1 MNRERIVV
9 ILCIGLIVGLGMI
22 STIVPW
28 RLTPAGRAYNGMHGF
43 SDDYTGYVSYI
54 KEGVSGRSWVAIRSL
69 PLPQTPTTIHHFYL
83 WIGYAARFFG
93 VSAPLAY
100 HLARLVLGAIFV
112 FLVYRLFLSQFGW
125 VDAVLGTL
133 VAFGATSL
141 SWLASPIGGFG
152 RAWDISTVQTLS
164 SFPFA
169 VDVSGRATGR
179 PHYLMAD
186 ILVISIV
193 LWFLRGK
200 THRTNVSVQGLA
212 MSPPRRRGSSLKK
225 YWIPAFAGMTN
236 EATLPTP
243 ERLRTNIAILVLSF
257 LLGII
262 HPAFGVIVLFMMAMA
277 LVRFPVFA
285 VFSIGGLFSGLLI
298 SYWST
303 HQNPFVSMLAFESY
317 VLYERI
323 GLGQIWREVL
333 AFGPVL
339 WLAAAGFVWAIVV
352 RKTTRGTGLMMYWLM
367 ATLLLFF
374 FLFPVFRA
382 ERVRFVQSLYFVPMA
397 YGAMLFFRLLAPR
410 IGRWVTVMGAILL
423 IAVSVPMYALALH
436 QTTTN
441 LTDYRV
447 FPTWIFPTTK
457 QMEAYRWMDKNTPK
471 ESTVLARFE
480 AANNILLYSHNF
492 VIGNRQGWTTEAGN
506 GMETARDN
514 FYLGVMSQVQAA
526 AYLSK
531 NNIRYV
537 YSGYQEREMG
547 DVSRY
552 PFLSRV
558 FDNGEVTIYVRN
570 I

>member
-9 ILCIGLIVGLGMI
+9 IVCVGFIVSLGMV

-28 RLTPAGRAYNGMHGF
+28 LKTPPGRAYNGMHGF

-54 KEGVSGRSWVAIRSL
+54 KEGIGGRLWVAIRSL

-83 WIGYAARFFG
+83 WIGYAARLFG
-93 VSAPLAY
+93 VSAPLGY
-100 HLARLVLGAIFV
+100 HLARVIFGAIFV
-112 FLVYRLFLSQFGW
+112 FLVYRLFLTLLRRG
-125 VDAVLGTL
+125 DEAILGTL
-133 VAFGATSL
+133 VAFGATSVGT
-141 SWLASPIGGFG
+141 I
-152 RAWDISTVQTLS
+152 S

-186 ILVISIV
+186 ILVISLV
-193 LWFLRGK
+193 LLFLRGK
-200 THRTNVSVQGLA
+200 THLA
-212 MSPPRRRGSSLKK
+212 
-225 YWIPAFAGMTN
+225 
-236 EATLPTP
+236 
-243 ERLRTNIAILVLSF
+243 NIAMMVLSF

-277 LVRFPVFA
+277 LFRLPA
-285 VFSIGGLFSGLLI
+285 LSVFSIGGLLCGLLI

-317 VLYERI
+317 VLYARI
-323 GLGQIWREVL
+323 GPGQIWREVL

-339 WLAAAGFVWAIVV
+339 WLSAAGFVWAIVAK
-352 RKTTRGTGLMMYWLM
+352 KTTRGTDIMMYWLM

-374 FLFPVFRA
+374 FLFGVFRA

-397 YGAMLFFRLLAPR
+397 YGAMLFFKLLSRYA
-410 IGRWVTVMGAILL
+410 GRWVTAIGVVFL
-423 IAVSVPMYALALH
+423 IVASVPMYALALY

-447 FPTWIFPTTK
+447 FPTWIFPTAK
-457 QMEAYRWMDKNTPK
+457 QMEAYRWLDRNTPN

-492 VIGNRQGWTTEAGN
+492 LVGNRQGWTNEAG
-506 GMETARDN
+506 GIMETARDN
-514 FYLGVMSQVQAA
+514 FYLGVMSQEQAK

-531 NNIRYV
+531 NNIRYI
-537 YSGYQEREMG
+537 YSGYQERGMG

-558 FDNGEVTIYVRN
+558 FDNGEVSIYVRN

>member
-9 ILCIGLIVGLGMI
+9 IVCVGFIVSLGMV
-22 STIVPW
+22 STIVGW
-28 RLTPAGRAYNGMHGF
+28 LKTPPPGRAYNGMHGF

-54 KEGVSGRSWVAIRSL
+54 KEGAGGRLWVAIRSL

-83 WIGYAARFFG
+83 WIGTAARLFG
-93 VSAPLAY
+93 LSAPLAY
-100 HLARLVLGAIFV
+100 HLARIILGALFV
-112 FLVYRLFLSQFGW
+112 FLVYRLFFTLLRRT
-125 VDAVLGTL
+125 DEALLGTL
-133 VAFGATSL
+133 VAFGATSV
-141 SWLASPIGGFG
+141 P
-152 RAWDISTVQTLS
+152 TPS

-193 LWFLRGK
+193 LLFLRRR
-200 THRTNVSVQGLA
+200 THWTTIA
-212 MSPPRRRGSSLKK
+212 MVL
-225 YWIPAFAGMTN
+225 
-236 EATLPTP
+236 
-243 ERLRTNIAILVLSF
+243 LSF

-277 LVRFPVFA
+277 LVRFPASA
-285 VFSIGGLFSGLLI
+285 VFSIGGLLCGLLI

-303 HQNPFVSMLAFESY
+303 HQHPFVSMLAFEGY
-317 VLYERI
+317 VLGERI
-323 GLGQIWREVL
+323 GPGQIWREVL

-339 WLAAAGFVWAIVV
+339 WLAAAGFVWAIMAK
-352 RKTTRGTGLMMYWLM
+352 KTTKGTDIMMYWLM

-374 FLFPVFRA
+374 FLYPVFRA

-397 YGAMLFFRLLAPR
+397 YGAMLFFRLLSAR
-410 IGRWVTVMGAILL
+410 IGRWVIALGAVFL
-423 IAVSVPMYALALH
+423 IAVSVPMYTLALY

-457 QMEAYRWMDKNTPK
+457 QMEAYRWMDRNTPK

-492 VIGNRQGWTTEAGN
+492 VVGLRQGWTNEAG
-506 GMETARDN
+506 GSMETARDN
-514 FYLGVMSQVQAA
+514 FYLGVMSDGEAK

-537 YSGYQEREMG
+537 YSGYQEREVG

-558 FDNGEVTIYVRN
+558 FDNGEVAIYYVRN

>member
-1 MNRERIVV
+1 MNIRQFVV
-9 ILCIGLIVGLGMI
+9 IVCIGLIVGLGMV

-28 RLTPAGRAYNGMHGF
+28 RLTPVGRSYNGMHGF

-54 KEGVSGRSWVAIRSL
+54 KEGAGGRLWVAIRSL

-83 WIGYAARFFG
+83 WIGYAARLFG
-93 VSAPLAY
+93 MSAPLAY
-100 HLARLVLGAIFV
+100 HLARLILGAIFV
-112 FLVYRLFLSQFGW
+112 FLVYRLFESQFGW

-133 VAFGATSL
+133 VAFGATSV
-141 SWLASPIGGFG
+141 
-152 RAWDISTVQTLS
+152 TTLS

-200 THRTNVSVQGLA
+200 THGT
-212 MSPPRRRGSSLKK
+212 
-225 YWIPAFAGMTN
+225 T
-236 EATLPTP
+236 
-243 ERLRTNIAILVLSF
+243 IAIMVLSF

-480 AANNILLYSHNF
+480 AVNNILLYSHNF

-537 YSGYQEREMG
+537 YSGYQERGMG